1 MSTSCMKRKVASGG
15 GGGGGG
21 GGGTQLYCRRL
32 YQVTLPIKFRAC
44 NRFSG
49 F

>member
-1 MSTSCMKRKVASGG
+1 MSTSCMKRKVAWGG

-21 GGGTQLYCRRL
+21 GGHTAILQEIVSG
-32 YQVTLPIKFRAC
+32 TLPIKFRAC